1 MKLSP
6 RVQSR
11 GLSRKLPWNKG
22 LPESFRDARPDMVY
36 HLWKFVIISTATTI
50 VLTAG
55 LGALLFPKD
64 RFGQK
69 ELPDQIA
76 NCQGQSDID

>member
-1 MKLSP
+1 
-6 RVQSR
+6 
-11 GLSRKLPWNKG
+11 
-22 LPESFRDARPDMVY
+22 MVY